1 MASRT
6 DVRQLIARLLP
17 VYYTGFQ
24 QVWAYQCGDFQQ
36 QTPVAEVTSAGT
48 LRERVTARGTLP
60 KPFYIDITVYA
71 LYSDQAGT
79 YTEEDAE
86 DVLDAAEAA
95 VDAMVVANPS
105 NALWMSIGYADRS
118 QVLPNFLQGGVVYR
132 REVIR
137 LQVVGRQ

>member
-1 MASRT
+1 MSSRT
-6 DVRQLIARLLP
+6 EVRARLAQMLP
-17 VYYTGFQ
+17 AYYSGFQ
-24 QVWAYQCGDFQQ
+24 QVWAYMKGDFKQ

-48 LRERVTARGTLP
+48 MRERVTGRGSLP
-60 KPFYIDITVYA
+60 KPFYIDITTYA

-95 VDAMVVANPS
+95 IDQMVVANAS
-105 NALWMSIGYADRS
+105 NDLWISISYAERS

-132 REVIR
+132 RELIR
-137 LQVVGRQ
+137 LAVVGRL